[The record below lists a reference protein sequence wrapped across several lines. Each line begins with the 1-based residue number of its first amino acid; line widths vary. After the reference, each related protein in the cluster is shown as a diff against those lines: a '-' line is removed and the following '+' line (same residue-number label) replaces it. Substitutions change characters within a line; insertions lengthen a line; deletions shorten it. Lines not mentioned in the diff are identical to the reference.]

1 MLNRSCLKKFWFTR
15 KSLDLPRIPT
25 HMIINHSDFK
35 LDVTSEIGNLRAL
48 LIHSPDNGLGKVVP
62 SKAQDWLFE
71 DIVHLETMRKNEYDY
86 YVKLLMYFLD
96 PGKIKGKLKDIDAEE
111 SKRGFFKP
119 DDTDFHASNQVIE
132 IQSLLT
138 DILREDDIRKKLVA
152 SVCAIEHCHYRLQL
166 KLIDTEPVELAK
178 IIISGSLNR
187 DEMIFAPIPNLIF
200 SRDIGVAV
208 NNYMLLNKPAK
219 KARARETLLA
229 RYIFFNHPLF
239 ANYRDNIL
247 EIPETVQHF
256 LRPGE
261 DNEQKTTLEGG
272 DVMMVSPQHLLIG
285 CSERTS
291 VSGAN
296 EAIKLLFA
304 HKVVKKVTVVKIP
317 HKRDYMHIDTIFTQ
331 VKRNMWVLLRSLA
344 ITEPYMDNHEPAS
357 WFADKKSK
365 DKVEI
370 VQFENGK
377 KPVTFDSIEDLL
389 SDISTNDLG
398 SKKKTKFIYSGNDTF
413 PFDAREQ
420 WTDSCN
426 LLAVKEGVVLGYDRN
441 DKTVD
446 AFKQQGFDV
455 IRVADLLQKFEND
468 ELDPQKMKNT
478 LILMPSS
485 ELSRARGGFHCMSM
499 PLLRDKIL

>member
-1 MLNRSCLKKFWFTR
+1 
-15 KSLDLPRIPT
+15 
-25 HMIINHSDFK
+25 MILSNSDFK
-35 LDVTSEIGNLRAL
+35 LDVTSEIGNLRTL

-96 PGKIKGKLKDIDAEE
+96 PGKIKGKLKEIDAEE
-111 SKRGFFKP
+111 NKRSFFKP
-119 DDTDFHASNQVIE
+119 DDKDFHASARVIE
-132 IQSLLT
+132 IQTLLE
-138 DILREDDIRKKLVA
+138 DILHDDDTRKKLVA
-152 SVCAIEHCHYRLQL
+152 AVCAIESCNYRLQL
-166 KLIDTEPVELAK
+166 RLIDTEPVELAK
-178 IIISGSLNR
+178 IIISGSLSE

-200 SRDIGVAV
+200 SRDIGIAI

-219 KARARETLLA
+219 KARARETLLV

-239 ANYRDNIL
+239 TAYRDNIL
-247 EIPETVQHF
+247 EIPETIQHF

-261 DNEQKTTLEGG
+261 DNDQKTTLEGG
-272 DVMMVSPQHLLIG
+272 DVMMVSPQHLIIG

-296 EAIKLLFA
+296 EAIKLLFGND
-304 HKVVKKVTVVKIP
+304 VVKKVTIVKIP
-317 HKRDYMHIDTIFTQ
+317 HKRDYMHIDTVFTQ

-344 ITEPYMDNHEPAS
+344 VPEISTESSEPNA
-357 WFADKKSK
+357 WFADKKNK
-365 DKVEI
+365 DKPEI
-370 VQFENGK
+370 VQFAKNK
-377 KPVTFDSIEDLL
+377 KPKTYNSIEDLL
-389 SDISTNDLG
+389 ADISENDLQ
-398 SKKKTKFIYSGNDTF
+398 SKEKTQFIYSGNDTF

-426 LLAVKEGVVLGYDRN
+426 LLALKEGVVLGYDRN
-441 DKTVD
+441 DKTVE
-446 AFKQQGFDV
+446 AFKQYGFNV
-455 IRVADLLQKFEND
+455 IKVSELLQKFEND
-468 ELDPQKMKNT
+468 ELDPQQMKDT

-499 PLLRDKIL
+499 PLLRDKVI

>member
-1 MLNRSCLKKFWFTR
+1 
-15 KSLDLPRIPT
+15 
-25 HMIINHSDFK
+25 MILSNSDFK

-96 PGKIKGKLKDIDAEE
+96 PDKIKGKLNSIDADEN
-111 SKRGFFKP
+111 KRSFFKP
-119 DDTDFHASNQVIE
+119 DDENFHASTKVIE
-132 IQSLLT
+132 IQTLLE
-138 DILREDDIRKKLVA
+138 DIMQEADIRKKLVA
-152 SVCAIEHCHYRLQL
+152 SVCAIESCNYRLQL
-166 KLIDTEPVELAK
+166 KLIDTPPVELAK
-178 IIISGSLNR
+178 IIISGSLND

-200 SRDIGVAV
+200 SRDIGIAI
-208 NNYMLLNKPAK
+208 NNFMLLNKPAK
-219 KARARETLLA
+219 KARARETLLV

-239 ANYRDNIL
+239 AAYRNNIL

-261 DNEQKTTLEGG
+261 DNEEKTTLEGG
-272 DVMMVSPQHLLIG
+272 DVMMVSPEHLIIG

-304 HKVVKKVTVVKIP
+304 NNVVKKVTIVKIP
-317 HKRDYMHIDTIFTQ
+317 HKRDYMHIDTVFTQ

-344 ITEPYMDNHEPAS
+344 ITEDYVNEEEPAA
-357 WFADKKSK
+357 WFAEKKNK
-365 DKVEI
+365 DKPEI
-370 VQFENGK
+370 VQFEKGK
-377 KPVTFDSIEDLL
+377 KPKTFECIEDLL
-389 SDISTNDLG
+389 RDISENDLK
-398 SKKKTKFIYSGNDTF
+398 SKQKTEFVYSGNNTF

-426 LLAVKEGVVLGYDRN
+426 LLALKEGVVLGYDRN
-441 DKTVD
+441 DKTVE
-446 AFKQQGFDV
+446 AFKQKGFSIIKV
-455 IRVADLLQKFEND
+455 NDLLQKFEND
-468 ELDPQKMKNT
+468 ELDPHSMKDT

-499 PLLRDKIL
+499 PLLRDKVL

>member
-1 MLNRSCLKKFWFTR
+1 
-15 KSLDLPRIPT
+15 
-25 HMIINHSDFK
+25 MILSNTDFK
-35 LDVTSEIGNLRAL
+35 LDVTSEIGNLRIL

-71 DIVHLETMRKNEYDY
+71 DIVHLDTMRKNEYDY

-96 PGKIKGKLKDIDAEE
+96 PGKIKGKLKQIDAKEN
-111 SKRGFFKP
+111 RRAFYKP
-119 DDTDFHASNQVIE
+119 DDKNFHASNKVIE
-132 IQSLLT
+132 IQTLLA
-138 DILREDDIRKKLVA
+138 DILQEADIRKKLVA
-152 SVCAIEHCHYRLQL
+152 AVCAIESCNYRLQL
-166 KLIDTEPVELAK
+166 KLIDTAPVELAK
-178 IIISGSLNR
+178 IFISGSLGNN
-187 DEMIFAPIPNLIF
+187 EMIFAPIPNLIF
-200 SRDIGVAV
+200 SRDIGIAI
-208 NNYMLLNKPAK
+208 NNFMLLNKPAK
-219 KARARETLLA
+219 KARARETLLV
-229 RYIFFNHPLF
+229 RYIFFNHTLF
-239 ANYRDNIL
+239 ADYRDNIL

-261 DNEQKTTLEGG
+261 DNEEKTTLEGG

-296 EAIKLLFA
+296 EAIKLLFDNN
-304 HKVVKKVTVVKIP
+304 VVKKVTIVKIP

-331 VKRNMWVLLRSLA
+331 VKRNMWVLLRTLSIA
-344 ITEPYMDNHEPAS
+344 GSAVENTEPAS
-357 WFADKKSK
+357 WFAEKKNK
-365 DKVEI
+365 DKPEI
-370 VQFENGK
+370 VQFEKGK
-377 KPVTFDSIEDLL
+377 KPKTYDCLEDLL
-389 SDISTNDLG
+389 SDVSENDLQ
-398 SKKKTKFIYSGNDTF
+398 SKEKTQFIYSGNDTF

-446 AFKQQGFDV
+446 AFKKQGFEV
-455 IRVADLLQKFEND
+455 IKVSELLKKFEND
-468 ELDPQKMKNT
+468 ELDPQQMKDT

-499 PLLRDKIL
+499 PLLRDAIV

>member
-1 MLNRSCLKKFWFTR
+1 MILNS
-15 KSLDLPRIPT
+15 
-25 HMIINHSDFK
+25 SDFK
-35 LDVTSEIGNLRAL
+35 LDVTSEIGDLRTL

-96 PGKIKGKLKDIDAEE
+96 PDKIKGKLKQIDSPD
-111 SKRGFFKP
+111 SKRSFFKP
-119 DDTDFHASNQVIE
+119 DNKGFHSSNKVIE
-132 IQSLLT
+132 IQTLLE
-138 DILREDDIRKKLVA
+138 DILLEADIRKKLVA
-152 SVCAIEHCHYRLQL
+152 SVCAIESCNYRLQQR
-166 KLIDTEPVELAK
+166 LIDTDPCELAK
-178 IIISGSLNR
+178 IIISGSLN
-187 DEMIFAPIPNLIF
+187 DEEMIFAPIPNLIF

-239 ANYRDNIL
+239 AGYRDNIL

-261 DNEQKTTLEGG
+261 EHDEKTTLEGG
-272 DVMMVSPQHLLIG
+272 DVMMVSPQHLIIG

-296 EAIKLLFA
+296 EAIKLLFDNN
-304 HKVVKKVTVVKIP
+304 VVKKITVVKIP
-317 HKRDYMHIDTIFTQ
+317 HKRDYMHIDTVFTQ
-331 VKRNMWVLLRSLA
+331 VKRNMWVLLRSLS
-344 ITEPYMDNHEPAS
+344 ITESPLEKHGPIT

-365 DKVEI
+365 DRPEI
-370 VQFENGK
+370 VQFEQGK
-377 KPVTFDSIEDLL
+377 KPKTFDSIEDLL
-389 SDISTNDLG
+389 SDISENDLQ
-398 SKKKTKFIYSGNDTF
+398 SKKKTEFIYSGNDTF

-426 LLAVKEGVVLGYDRN
+426 LLALKEGVVLGYDRN
-441 DKTVD
+441 DKTMD
-446 AFKQQGFDV
+446 AFKQHGFAV
-455 IRVADLLQKFEND
+455 IKVNELLQKFENN
-468 ELDPQKMKNT
+468 ELDPQKMENT

-499 PLLRDKIL
+499 PILRDKIL

>member
-1 MLNRSCLKKFWFTR
+1 MPLSN
-15 KSLDLPRIPT
+15 
-25 HMIINHSDFK
+25 SDFK

-96 PGKIKGKLKDIDAEE
+96 PQKIKGKLKEIDDEKN
-111 SKRGFFKP
+111 KRAFFKP
-119 DDTDFHASNQVIE
+119 DDKGFHASGKVIE
-132 IQSLLT
+132 IQTLLA
-138 DILREDDIRKKLVA
+138 DILVEDDIRKKLVA
-152 SVCAIEHCHYRLQL
+152 SVCAIESVNYRVQL
-166 KLIDTEPVELAK
+166 NLIDTEPVELAK
-178 IIISGSLNR
+178 IIISGSLNH

-200 SRDIGVAV
+200 SRDIGVAI
-208 NNYMLLNKPAK
+208 NNFMLLNKPAK

-239 ANYRDNIL
+239 AAYRDSIL
-247 EIPETVQHF
+247 EIPEQVGHF

-272 DVMMVSPQHLLIG
+272 DVMMVSPQHLIIG

-296 EAIKLLFA
+296 EAVKLLFE
-304 HKVVKKVTVVKIP
+304 HDVVKKVTIVKIP

-331 VKRNMWVLLRSLA
+331 VKRNMWVLLHSLA
-344 ITEPYMDNHEPAS
+344 INESAASRHEPGN

-370 VQFENGK
+370 VQFEKGR
-377 KPVTFDSIEDLL
+377 KPTTYDTIEDLL
-389 SDISTNDLG
+389 SDISENDLE
-398 SKKKTKFIYSGNDTF
+398 SKKKTKFIYSGNDVF
-413 PFDAREQ
+413 PFDSREQ

-426 LLAVKEGVVLGYDRN
+426 LLAIKEGVVLGYDRN
-441 DKTVD
+441 DKTVE
-446 AFKQQGFDV
+446 AFKEHGFEV
-455 IRVADLLQKFEND
+455 IKVKDLLKKFEND
-468 ELDPQKMKNT
+468 ELDPQTMKNT

-499 PLLRDKIL
+499 PLLRDKIV